1 MKYLNKFSNALALI
15 SVVAYFVEVG
25 YGLTGTFAFLTLE
38 RLIASFFTFE
48 LIYQL
53 RKDIH
58 YVKTGEFVIDILSI
72 FPFYLGFFVGHDQL
86 EYIRTLRVLRLLKL
100 FWYNDSFS
108 VMKDAFKMAWPSL
121 KSVGF
126 CMICLCLFCA
136 AILFQVEKE
145 TFGNIG
151 NAVYFVMTTTTTI
164 GFGDFSP
171 KTPLGKLITVCLLY
185 GPSLIVCGSMVGV
198 ACSSYQ
204 ISLENHRKKREK
216 DEYI

>member
-1 MKYLNKFSNALALI
+1 MQHLNKFSNTLAII
-15 SVVAYFVEVG
+15 SVIAYFIE
-25 YGLTGTFAFLTLE
+25 TGMSAGGNSGFLLFERIVATFFTLE
-38 RLIASFFTFE
+38 LLI
-48 LIYQL
+48 QL
-53 RKDIH
+53 NKDH
-58 YVKTGEFVIDILSI
+58 RYCRTGEFVIDVLSI
-72 FPFYLGFFVGHDQL
+72 LPFYVGFFVSPEHM

-126 CMICLCLFCA
+126 CMLCLCLFCA

-151 NAVYFVMTTTTTI
+151 NAIYFVMTTTTTI

-171 KTPLGKLITVCLLY
+171 KTPLGKIITVGLLY

-204 ISLENHRKKREK
+204 VSLENHRKKKNNE
-216 DEYI
+216 

>member
-1 MKYLNKFSNALALI
+1 MRVLNKFSNALAI
-15 SVVAYFVEVG
+15 ASVVAYFIE
-25 YGLTGTFAFLTLE
+25 TACFSTSQSAFILFERIAAAFFTLE
-38 RLIASFFTFE
+38 LLI
-48 LIYQL
+48 QL
-53 RKDIH
+53 HRDH
-58 YVKTGEFVIDILSI
+58 RYCRSGEFVIDILSI
-72 FPFYLGFFVGHDQL
+72 LPFYVGFFVSPENL
-86 EYIRTLRVLRLLKL
+86 EYVRTLRVLRLLKL
-100 FWYNDSFS
+100 FWYNESFA

-126 CMICLCLFCA
+126 CMLCLCLFCA

-171 KTPLGKLITVCLLY
+171 KSPLGKLITVGLLY

-204 ISLENHRKKREK
+204 VSLENHRNKNKQ
-216 DEYI
+216 

>member
-1 MKYLNKFSNALALI
+1 MKTVNRISNTVAII
-15 SVVAYFVEVG
+15 SVIAYFIETA
-25 YGLTGTFAFLTLE
+25 LNLQGTFGFLTLE
-38 RLIASFFTFE
+38 RLIAAFFTVE
-48 LIYQL
+48 VAYQL
-53 RKDIH
+53 NRDRS
-58 YVKTGEFVIDILSI
+58 YWKTGEFVIDMLSI
-72 FPFYLGFFVGHDQL
+72 LPFYLGFFVSEQYM
-86 EYIRTLRVLRLLKL
+86 EYVRTLRVLRLLKL

-108 VMKDAFKMAWPSL
+108 VMKNAFVMAWPSL

-126 CMICLCLFCA
+126 CMICLCLFSA
-136 AILFQVEKE
+136 ALLYQVEKE

-171 KTPLGKLITVCLLY
+171 KSPIGKLITVGLLY

-204 ISLENHRKKREK
+204 VSLENHRKKNEQ
-216 DEYI
+216 

>member
-1 MKYLNKFSNALALI
+1 MKTLNRVSNTVAI
-15 SVVAYFVEVG
+15 VSVIAYFIETALNLQG
-25 YGLTGTFAFLTLE
+25 AFGFLTLE
-38 RLIASFFTFE
+38 RIIATFFTVE

-53 RKDIH
+53 KKDH
-58 YVKTGEFVIDILSI
+58 SYWKTGEFIIDVLSI
-72 FPFYLGFFVGHDQL
+72 LPFYVGFFVRDEHL
-86 EYIRTLRVLRLLKL
+86 EYVRTLRVLRLLKL
-100 FWYNDSFS
+100 FWYNESFT

-126 CMICLCLFCA
+126 CMLCLSLFCA
-136 AILFQVEKE
+136 AILYQVEKE

-151 NAVYFVMTTTTTI
+151 NAVYFVLTTTTTI

-171 KTPLGKLITVCLLY
+171 KSPIGKMITVCLLY

-204 ISLENHRKKREK
+204 VSLENHRKKNEQ
-216 DEYI
+216 

>member
-1 MKYLNKFSNALALI
+1 MRYLNKFSNTVAII
-15 SVVAYFVEVG
+15 SVIAYFIE
-25 YGLTGTFAFLTLE
+25 TGMSAGGNSFFLSLERIVAAFFTLE
-38 RLIASFFTFE
+38 LLI
-48 LIYQL
+48 QL
-53 RKDIH
+53 NKDH
-58 YVKTGEFVIDILSI
+58 RYCRTGEFVIDVLSI
-72 FPFYLGFFVGHDQL
+72 LPFYVGFFLSPEHM

-126 CMICLCLFCA
+126 CMLCLCLFCA

-171 KTPLGKLITVCLLY
+171 KTPLGKLITVGLLY

-204 ISLENHRKKREK
+204 VSLENHRKNKNNE
-216 DEYI
+216 

>member
-1 MKYLNKFSNALALI
+1 MKYLNKFSSVLVII
-15 SVVAYFVEVG
+15 SVIVYFIEIG
-25 YGLTGTFAFLTLE
+25 MSAEGSMPFLLIE
-38 RLIASFFTFE
+38 RCIAAFFTAE
-48 LIYQL
+48 LAIQL
-53 RKDIH
+53 INDYR
-58 YVKTGEFVIDILSI
+58 YWRTGKFVIDVLSI
-72 FPFYLGFFVGHDQL
+72 LPFYVGFFISPDQL
-86 EYIRTLRVLRLLKL
+86 EYVRTLRVLRLLKL

-126 CMICLCLFCA
+126 CMLCLCLFCA
-136 AILFQVEKE
+136 AILFQVEKQ

-151 NAVYFVMTTTTTI
+151 NAVYFVLTTTTTI

-204 ISLENHRKKREK
+204 ISLENHRNKKNK
-216 DEYI
+216 